1 MENTIKYSIL
11 IPVYNTEKY
20 VERCLESIFAQDTK
34 SNYEII
40 VCDDGSTDHSYE
52 IISKYKNVKLLQNRI
67 NQRGV
72 ITRNKL
78 IRQAQG
84 EYIVWIDSDDTIE
97 KNFLS
102 TMDEKLK
109 EKKYDIIE
117 TSFNFI
123 FNNEVTVNA
132 LSNKNLHLNNCLDV
146 FWNLPYKFML
156 WRKIIKREIMIKTMP
171 PDIFAEFDDVFF
183 TMPIY
188 YYCKDYLSIQTPLY
202 NHYGGI
208 GYWSSS
214 TDMNYFTSFDRYKK
228 ILLTRKNEFVYNANF
243 LKVKGLYEQYKYN
256 LLHCCDFDTMFLYL
270 IKIQNLQQRKEALD
284 LLQGVFNIQM
294 LLKNEIYPF

>member
-20 VERCLESIFAQDTK
+20 ITRCLESIFAQDTK

-52 IISKYKNVKLLQNRI
+52 IISKYKNIKLLQNSI

-78 IRQAQG
+78 IRESQG
-84 EYIVWIDSDDTIE
+84 EYIVWVDSDDTIE

-117 TSFNFI
+117 TSTNII
-123 FNNEVTVNA
+123 FNNDLKIDCFYNRNV
-132 LSNKNLHLNNCLDV
+132 HLEHCLDV
-146 FWNLPYKFML
+146 FFSLSFKFVL
-156 WRKIIKREIMIKTMP
+156 WRKIIKREIMVKAMP
-171 PDIFAEFDDVFF
+171 PDMFAEFDDVFF
-183 TMPIY
+183 AIPLY
-188 YYCKDYLSIQTPLY
+188 YYCKDYLSLSIPLY
-202 NHYGGI
+202 NYYAGV

-214 TDMNYFTSFDRYKK
+214 LNTDNYTTLKEYKN
-228 ILLTRKNEFVYNANF
+228 ILLTRKNEFIYNANF
-243 LKVKGLYEQYKYN
+243 LKEKKLYDKYKFN
-256 LLHCCDFDTMFLYL
+256 LLECCDLTSLLLYL
-270 IKIQNLQQRKEALD
+270 IKIKDFSQRQEALN
-284 LLQGVFNIQM
+284 LLVEKFNIGM
-294 LLKNEIYPF
+294 ILKNEIYPF